1 MAGRRQKGR
10 QLSSAQSH
18 PLLWSLWV
26 LTRVIDAIHDWH
38 DLTLTSRFTCS
49 ASFIDTYVNI
59 FTPAVGTAFASNAA
73 QRDVF
78 SKFVLDGL
86 QWAVMYTPSVNYY
99 DPSVVGRAIA
109 RKTGLTVDTD
119 SAKLRNLTV
128 GWYHAFHAHTLA
140 QWCSVTHVLSVQASC
155 EGVQDVC

>member
-1 MAGRRQKGR
+1 MGTYPC
-10 QLSSAQSH
+10 H
-18 PLLWSLWV
+18 H
-26 LTRVIDAIHDWH
+26 DAIHDWH
-38 DLTLTSRFTCS
+38 DRTLTPCFTCS

-128 GWYHAFHAHTLA
+128 GWYAFHAHTRA
-140 QWCSVTHVLSVQASC
+140 VMFSQAHALSVQASC
-155 EGVQDVC
+155 EGVQGVC